1 MTVCIPYIQCIP
13 LYDIIL
19 CYWTC
24 WPTTIVTTVASTHF
38 NYILRVAL
46 WTFFKIS
53 CHSYHWMGV
62 YISMI
67 YIEVYLRVNTTR
79 RSRIFNENLSGCNW
93 TWKTWRIGDSG
104 ESQCNVTYLPPRHLK
119 VVKNRNVELQWSVKV
134 LATHKV
140 ANTQKVLVE
149 IRCSSGRL
157 AKGAIAPSLIIFKPL
172 LVWFILKCYL
182 GYMLRLV

>member
-1 MTVCIPYIQCIP
+1 MTVCIPYIPCIP
-13 LYDIIL
+13 LYHTIL

-67 YIEVYLRVNTTR
+67 YIEVLFRVYVQGWEKH
-79 RSRIFNENLSGCNW
+79 SNW
-93 TWKTWRIGDSG
+93 YG
-104 ESQCNVTYLPPRHLK
+104 YA
-119 VVKNRNVELQWSVKV
+119 KNRNNKAVNGLGHIAFRLEGKNVK
-134 LATHKV
+134 KSE
-140 ANTQKVLVE
+140 QKRLIISNV
-149 IRCSSGRL
+149 SWL
-157 AKGAIAPSLIIFKPL
+157 AKC
-172 LVWFILKCYL
+172 LVWYAIRY
-182 GYMLRLV
+182 